1 MMRNVCER
9 MTNETKYIV
18 LLYIFSLIFST
29 EDFEKIDAWK
39 FMLNDTNTT
48 NLLWVGMPQ
57 KDITDVIHVTY
68 TPILL
73 RGRVGQELVVG
84 LVYDL

>member
-1 MMRNVCER
+1 MV
-9 MTNETKYIV
+9 
-18 LLYIFSLIFST
+18 
-29 EDFEKIDAWK
+29 
-39 FMLNDTNTT
+39 NDTNTT

-84 LVYDL
+84 LFYDL